1 MSRTKIK
8 RMYAVSFLFALHIA
22 MGAYI
27 NSTFLVSII
36 REERVGLLYT
46 VASILILLI
55 LSKSSG
61 ILKIFGNKR
70 SILAFLIVNMLSLV
84 GLITSKNPL
93 VIGASFVLFMATNT
107 LVFFCIDI
115 FIEHFGDPSKTG
127 RTRGLQLTLL
137 NLAYMLSPLI
147 AAFFIARGGYQA
159 VYIVSFIIVILMT
172 LELIFSVRSFR
183 DKKYIRQPFWETY
196 KYLLNNKNVLSIVLI
211 NFLLQFFY
219 VWMVVYTPIYLHEHM
234 MFSWGQIGIIFTIM
248 LSPFVLLGLPI
259 GTLIDKYHFN
269 KKTLLYWGF
278 IILCISTAG
287 LSFII
292 SNNIIVWA
300 IVLFATRIGASIIE
314 TTSEIFFFETIS
326 EKDTNLLSTFRDMFP
341 IAYIIAPLVASIV
354 FFFAPLNQS
363 LFIILGI
370 IMITGFYYI
379 HKIRNGKVPN

>member
-1 MSRTKIK
+1 
-8 RMYAVSFLFALHIA
+8 
-22 MGAYI
+22 
-27 NSTFLVSII
+27 
-36 REERVGLLYT
+36 
-46 VASILILLI
+46 
-55 LSKSSG
+55 
-61 ILKIFGNKR
+61 
-70 SILAFLIVNMLSLV
+70 
-84 GLITSKNPL
+84 
-93 VIGASFVLFMATNT
+93 
-107 LVFFCIDI
+107 
-115 FIEHFGDPSKTG
+115 
-127 RTRGLQLTLL
+127 
-137 NLAYMLSPLI
+137 
-147 AAFFIARGGYQA
+147 
-159 VYIVSFIIVILMT
+159 
-172 LELIFSVRSFR
+172 
-183 DKKYIRQPFWETY
+183 
-196 KYLLNNKNVLSIVLI
+196 
-211 NFLLQFFY
+211 
-219 VWMVVYTPIYLHEHM
+219 

-326 EKDTNLLSTFRDMFP
+326 EKDTNLLSIFRDMFP